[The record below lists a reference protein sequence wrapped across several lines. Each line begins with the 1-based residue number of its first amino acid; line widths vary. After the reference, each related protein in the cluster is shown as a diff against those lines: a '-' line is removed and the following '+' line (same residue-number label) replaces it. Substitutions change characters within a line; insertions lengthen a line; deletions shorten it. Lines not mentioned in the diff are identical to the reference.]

1 MAGPDSEFD
10 LIRRYFDAPAAA
22 RVSGAG
28 VRLGVGD
35 DAALLALREGHE
47 LVASVDTLVEGTH
60 FFPDHPA
67 ASVGHKALA
76 SNLSDL
82 AAMGAEPSGALLSL
96 TLPRVDHAWLAAF
109 SQGFLA
115 LASAADVPLV
125 GGDTTRGPLAVS
137 VTVLGQVPA
146 GQALRRAGARPGDR
160 LVVTGALG
168 GAAFGLEQETRRRA
182 AGTGAANADAPA
194 CERLFWPNAR
204 LEVGRML
211 RNRARAVIDVS
222 DGLLADL
229 GHLCAASGC
238 GARIDWPVV
247 PLDPLLAQAPP
258 AEARAAALG
267 GGEDYELL
275 FALPADESLDLL
287 AFGVD
292 APLTVIGEFTET
304 AGIVVV
310 DAAGQPL
317 DVARA
322 GHDHFAG
329 AEANKPEAMPTG
341 QGTDVEARD

>member
-10 LIRRYFDAPAAA
+10 LIQRYFDAPAAA
-22 RVSGAG
+22 LAPGAG
-28 VRLGVGD
+28 VRLGIGD
-35 DAALLALREGHE
+35 DAALLALRDNHE
-47 LVASVDTLVEGTH
+47 LVVSVDTLVEGTH

-67 ASVGHKALA
+67 ASLGHKALA

-82 AAMGAEPSGALLSL
+82 AAMGAEPLGALLSL
-96 TLPRVDHAWLAAF
+96 TLPRVDHDWLAAF
-109 SQGFLA
+109 SQGFLD
-115 LASAADVPLV
+115 LAGAAAVPLV

-160 LVVTGALG
+160 LVVSGALG
-168 GAAFGLEQETRRRA
+168 GAAFGLAHETRRRA
-182 AGTGAANADAPA
+182 AGTAAVDKEPA
-194 CERLFWPNAR
+194 CERLFWPRVR
-204 LEVGRML
+204 LELGRML
-211 RNRARAVIDVS
+211 RKRARAVIDIS

-238 GARIDWPVV
+238 GARIDWPAV

-258 AEARAAALG
+258 AQAEAAALG

-275 FALPADESLDLL
+275 FALPPGESLDLL

-292 APLTVIGEFTET
+292 APLTVIGECTEA
-304 AGIVVV
+304 AGVVVV

-329 AEANKPEAMPTG
+329 GEAHEVEPMPTG
-341 QGTDVEARD
+341 QGTDVKAKD